1 MKNLTQRML
10 LFLIVILIALC
21 SFFIF
26 QWNKEKKHSNHLNS
40 VMEQIVFRN
49 FTSLTSDLNYIA
61 DTLSEYDEGG
71 TEQEMDLF
79 TETLVKDFRTFNET
93 GTSLSFLLNN
103 TSHDGI
109 YIYEHYLRK
118 IEVILIEIIEG
129 KISDEN
135 KIHSISNI
143 IKKQNEQ
150 FTDMFYGEEHVGIEG
165 INTRKEIKK
174 AMEIIDVMN
183 KKIGEIVSK

>member
-40 VMEQIVFRN
+40 VMEQIVFRH